1 MAKRAM
7 LVAGARPNF
16 PKIAPLW
23 LAMRER
29 PGAFEPILVHTGQHY
44 DRQMSDVLW
53 EDLGLP
59 DPDYALGI
67 GSGSHAYQ
75 TGRTMEAFEKVLQ
88 SDRPDL
94 VVVVGDATPAMAC
107 AVTCAKEWMPVAHV
121 EAGLRSRDRKMP
133 EEINRIVTDT
143 VSNLLLTTSREAS
156 ANLKAEGVSDERIH
170 FVGNVMIDSLRRLE
184 PKADASDVLTRHGL
198 EPKGYALV
206 TIHRASNTDDDAVLV
221 GLLTAL
227 DAVQKQVPVV
237 FPVHPRTAKAVERI
251 GRLPKLDGMTNLTR
265 IEPTGY
271 IDFLALQKNARLV
284 LTDSGGIQEETTVFG
299 VPCLTMRK
307 NTERPETVEIGTN
320 RLVGVDPDAIVK
332 AVEDALA
339 GSVVGEIPEFWD
351 GHAAKRCVEVFL
363 GSGRP

>member
-1 MAKRAM
+1 M